1 MGTNRR
7 VCYSSRLGRS
17 STGYA
22 PQRRVLAHERDER
35 GMGARALARDAAGG
49 MGGAGSEMRWPSVLF
64 DLAELAVVIV
74 MWTVVLWLVRQRR
87 LRVAVDPSPRRIRG
101 YRLHTAAS
109 ISVAVG
115 VTWFIAWFVSDANG
129 PQWLHSLSLPAAL
142 VFIAGGAIL
151 AGYAARSTRTST
163 SAMLDVLHACDI
175 FVP

>member
-1 MGTNRR
+1 MA
-7 VCYSSRLGRS
+7 S
-17 STGYA
+17 
-22 PQRRVLAHERDER
+22 
-35 GMGARALARDAAGG
+35 DAAGG

-74 MWTVVLWLVRQRR
+74 MWTVVLWLIRQRR

-109 ISVAVG
+109 ISVAAG

-151 AGYAARSTRTST
+151 AGYAGW
-163 SAMLDVLHACDI
+163 VGG
-175 FVP
+175 P